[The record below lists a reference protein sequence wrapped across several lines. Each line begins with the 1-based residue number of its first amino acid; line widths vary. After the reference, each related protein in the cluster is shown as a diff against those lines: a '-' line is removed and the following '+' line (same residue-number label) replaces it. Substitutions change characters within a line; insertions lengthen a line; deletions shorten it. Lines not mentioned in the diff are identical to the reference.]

1 VTNYASPEVNSVKIT
16 RHINDATTGTL
27 DVPEFQRDF
36 VWTKNQ
42 VKDLLDS
49 LIKGY
54 PVGSFLVWDL
64 SKYTTGKYV
73 YEGKAKDWIVDGQQR
88 LVSLCILSRTKPYWM
103 DTNVWNDL
111 IDKYRTR
118 INIFDLESSLEYP
131 AIKNDPKWIYPHE
144 ILSMPG
150 DDDSRFAD
158 DLAKRLSQPGLF
170 TKIYDNIK
178 HIRSTFDGNIPVVRV
193 STSLENIATIFQRIN
208 SAGTRVKLA
217 DVTLAYIAAYNE
229 GWIRANFIPYLE
241 ALQNEGFYFEPT
253 LVIRALTAV
262 GENKAVLKDVSE
274 GFLRNTGA
282 LDNAFEKLKTSL
294 NYLVQEF
301 RNIGILSS
309 ALIYAKNTVIPITYL
324 RSIFENEFQFNKALH
339 FFLLALAQGRYSG
352 SAETT
357 LQEDVNKVH
366 SSSSFNAAISALH
379 NSLQPPE
386 SDPITIKE
394 AVYYQGEGR
403 FFKLILYLIAFEN
416 QASDWFSKIRL
427 GYLPQN
433 EINRDF
439 TIEAHHFFP
448 QSLLK
453 RVGIEQKERDSI
465 ANIVF
470 INPGTNKRLHD
481 EPRLYIE
488 RFGIPTDELQ
498 KQLLPVYNPD
508 LFRLENYH
516 DFIETRSSMLSQAVR
531 AYTQDLFPEFY
542 DVTKAA

>member
-1 VTNYASPEVNSVKIT
+1 VTNYVSPEVNSVKIL
-16 RHINDATTGTL
+16 RHINDATTGKL

-42 VKDLLDS
+42 VKNLLDS
-49 LIKGY
+49 LLKGY
-54 PVGSFLVWDL
+54 PIGSFLIWDL
-64 SKYTTGKYV
+64 SKYTTGKHV

-103 DTNVWNDL
+103 DTRGWNEL
-111 IDKYRTR
+111 IDKYRTK
-118 INIFDLESSLEYP
+118 IDIFDLESSLEFP
-131 AIKNDPKWIYPHE
+131 AIKNDPKWVYPHE
-144 ILSMPG
+144 ILSIPS
-150 DDDSRFAD
+150 DNDSKFAE
-158 DLAKRLSQPGLF
+158 DLAKTLNDPKLF
-170 TKIYDNIK
+170 SKIYDNIK
-178 HIRSTFDGNIPVVRV
+178 HIKSTFDGNIPVVRV
-193 STSLENIATIFQRIN
+193 STSLENIATIFERIN

-229 GWIRANFIPYLE
+229 GWIRKNFIKYLE
-241 ALQNEGFYFEPT
+241 DLQNEGFDFEPT

-274 GFLRNTGA
+274 GFLRNTAA
-282 LDNAFEKLKTSL
+282 LDNAFEKLTTGV
-294 NYLVQEF
+294 NYLVRNF
-301 RNIGILSS
+301 KNIGILTSS
-309 ALIYAKNTVIPITYL
+309 LIYAKNTVIPIIYL
-324 RSIFENEFQFNKALH
+324 HSRFENEFQFNKAFH
-339 FFLLALAQGRYSG
+339 FFLLSLAQGRYSG

-357 LQEDVNKVH
+357 LQEDVNKIH
-366 SSSSFNAAISALH
+366 SSSSFNVAISALH

-394 AVYYQGEGR
+394 AVHYQGEGK

-433 EINRDF
+433 EINKDF

-498 KQLLPVYNPD
+498 KQLLPIDNPD

-516 DFIETRSSMLSQAVR
+516 DFVESRSSMLSQAVR
-531 AYTQDLFPEFY
+531 AYTQNLYSEFY
-542 DVTKAA
+542 ERN